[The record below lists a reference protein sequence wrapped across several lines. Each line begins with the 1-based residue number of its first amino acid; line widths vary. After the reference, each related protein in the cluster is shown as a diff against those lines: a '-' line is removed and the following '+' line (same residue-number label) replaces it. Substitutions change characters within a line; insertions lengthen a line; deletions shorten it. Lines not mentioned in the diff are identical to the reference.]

1 MRNYLRFVA
10 TASLLLTSS
19 LSAFAAD
26 TSRAAGKFKET
37 PLDKYVYA
45 PDPSYKW
52 EVVKTIPGEGH
63 TGYVLELTSQTW
75 NTPVKASN
83 SVWKHWLIIVKP
95 EKVKTST
102 GYLFISGGSIKD
114 KATEKLD
121 PARVDMA
128 MTTGAVVA
136 ELRGVP
142 NQPISFEDHPK
153 GMVEDDFIAYTWDKF
168 LRTGDSN
175 WPLRLPMTKSAV
187 KAMDAITEFSA
198 TDQGG
203 KQKVDTFVVA
213 GGSKRGW
220 TTWTT
225 AAVDKRVIAIEPM
238 VIDLLNIEKSF
249 DHHWRVYGFWAP
261 AVGNYTEWK
270 IMDWTGTKEYKELMK
285 IEEPF
290 SYRERLT
297 MPKYIINAAGDQFF
311 LPDSSQFYFDEIYG
325 EKYLRYVP
333 NADHSLRGSDA
344 GQTAMAYYDA
354 IINNKPRPKFSWKF
368 EKDGSIRV
376 KSETKPAEVKLWAA
390 TNPNARDFRV
400 MTIGQ
405 AYKETVLT
413 EEKPG
418 VYVGR
423 VPKPEKGYTAYF
435 VEMTYPSGIK
445 YPFKFTTAVRVS
457 PDTLPF
463 PSKAPV
469 TPPAVQPL
477 LTPVGAAT
485 AAK

>member
-1 MRNYLRFVA
+1 MRSFPRFAAVA
-10 TASLLLTSS
+10 AAVFSVVVP
-19 LSAFAAD
+19 LSAAD
-26 TSRAAGKFKET
+26 SSRAAGKFKET

-52 EVVKTIPGEGH
+52 EVAKTIPGEGC
-63 TGYVLELTSQTW
+63 TTFVLQLTSQTW
-75 NTPVKASN
+75 NTPVKASTN
-83 SVWKHWLIIVKP
+83 VWKHWLFIVKP
-95 EKVKTST
+95 DKVKSST
-102 GYLFISGGSIKD
+102 GYLFISGGSIRD
-114 KATEKLD
+114 GVPEKAD

-128 MTTGAVVA
+128 LTTGAVVA
-136 ELRGVP
+136 ELKGVP

-153 GMVEDDFIAYTWDKF
+153 GMVEDDLIAYTWDKF
-168 LRTGDSN
+168 LRTGDAN

-198 TDQGG
+198 TEQGG
-203 KQKVDTFVVA
+203 KNKVDGFVVA

-225 AAVDKRVIAIEPM
+225 AAVDKRVVAIEPM

-261 AVGNYTEWK
+261 AVGNYTQWS
-270 IMDWTGTKEYKELMK
+270 IMNWQGTKEYKELMK

-297 MPKYIINAAGDQFF
+297 MPKFIINAAGDQFF

-333 NADHSLRGSDA
+333 NADHSLRNSDA
-344 GQTAMAYYDA
+344 AQSATAYYDA
-354 IINNKPRPKFSWKF
+354 VIKNKPRPKFSWKF

-376 KSETKPAEVKLWAA
+376 KSETKPTEVKLWAA
-390 TNPNARDFRV
+390 TNPNARDFRL
-400 MTIGQ
+400 MTIGP

-413 EEKPG
+413 EEKGG
-418 VYVGR
+418 VYVGK

-463 PSKAPV
+463 PPNKSEP
-469 TPPAVQPL
+469 PPAVQPM
-477 LTPVGAAT
+477 LTPVT
-485 AAK
+485 K